1 MGIKETQ
8 MVDFNTLMSRS
19 SANET
24 FDPLEIFEKLPKSS
38 GISGL
43 YHVQAEILQKWFSEL
58 RNESDVV
65 VELNTGGGKTLVGL
79 LMALSTM
86 RETKEGVVY
95 LVENKQLVEQAISQA
110 TSIGIPAKP
119 YRGRDSVDADFSN
132 GKSILVGSYQ
142 ALFNG
147 KSVFGVRGTGKE
159 ERLGGVV
166 IDDAHASLDA
176 IREAFSFVIPAEGS
190 GGLYRKVLSS
200 FKEAFDS
207 LDRSSTYQE
216 FQEGIGNEVVGI
228 PYAYWYDAMGR
239 VSSWIRDLVKDPSGV
254 CEELRNQVVF
264 NWPLIKDNL
273 KYCQVVVS
281 RSGVTISALYPLLDM
296 VPSFRGA
303 RRRIYM
309 SATITDYGDM
319 VRAYDLRS
327 LTSDKIIAPK
337 TSAGVGRRM
346 ILSVPSEVLRSD
358 EFKNVI
364 KAELAQGRGVV
375 RLVSR
380 TSGSCEWEGI
390 ESASPMGHDGVLRA
404 VRQLVL
410 GSSTKLLSLTN
421 RYNGIDLP
429 GDACR
434 VLILEDLPFGA
445 NDVDVLTE
453 TYLSESDLISQRI
466 AQRIEQGAGRGV
478 RGASDH
484 CVVLLVGHRL
494 VDWVKRERNRE
505 HFSGAFKAQ
514 LTISD
519 MISADLKTVGDYCE
533 AMEQDF
539 CSDEGWKTFHASEL
553 AQLISEEDAV
563 HLGGSFDMACIE
575 RKAFA
580 QWIERDNGAACQKLE
595 GKVASIVEDKQY
607 KGWLLYLAARIAY
620 EGGDTTYAEDLNRR
634 AHSLNRS
641 LPSFAH
647 SSVRKT
653 EECDSVQA
661 DSICALMA
669 GCGSS
674 CDMLGQFDA
683 DTSGLSFDVSHAVFE
698 EALEVLGRYLGFDS
712 HRADRNGDGPDVYW
726 VSQEGMAFALEAK
739 NEKNSETPFHKSE
752 AGQLLT
758 ARAWVQKRYPGF
770 EVVPVSVHPNAKAD
784 SNASADNLLVLLPDQ
799 LRRLREETR
808 MLLDAAATVLPAER
822 ADRLSVALEEAGLTT
837 QGIVANYLQ
846 HFEIAG

>member
-1 MGIKETQ
+1 
-8 MVDFNTLMSRS
+8 MVDFNTLIGRS
-19 SANET
+19 SAYET
-24 FDPLEIFEKLPKSS
+24 LDPLEIFEKLPKSS

-65 VELNTGGGKTLVGL
+65 IELNTGGGKTLMGL

-228 PYAYWYDAMGR
+228 PYAYWHGAMGR
-239 VSSWIRDLVKDPSGV
+239 ISSWIRDLVKDPSGV

-281 RSGVTISALYPLLDM
+281 RTGVTISALYPLLDM

-327 LTSDKIIAPK
+327 LTPNKIIAPK

-346 ILSVPSEVLRSD
+346 ILSVPSEVLKSK

-364 KAELAQGRGVV
+364 KVELAQGHGVV

-380 TSGSCEWEGI
+380 TNSSCEWEGI

-404 VRQLVL
+404 VGQLVS

-533 AMEQDF
+533 VMKQDF

-563 HLGGSFDMACIE
+563 HLGDSFDMACIE

-595 GKVASIVEDKQY
+595 RKVASIVEDKQY

-620 EGGDTTYAEDLNRR
+620 EAGDTAYAEDLNRR

-647 SSVRKT
+647 SSVFKT
-653 EECDSVQA
+653 EECDSMQA
-661 DSICALMA
+661 DSICAVMA

-683 DTSGLSFDVSHAVFE
+683 DTSGLSFDAAHAVFE
-698 EALEVLGRYLGFDS
+698 EALEALGRYLGFDS

-726 VSQEGMAFALEAK
+726 VSQEGVAFALEAK

-758 ARAWVQKRYPGF
+758 ACAWVQRRYPGF
-770 EVVPVSVHPNAKAD
+770 EVVPVSVHPNVKAD

-808 MLLDAAATVLPAER
+808 LLLDVAATVLPAER
-822 ADRLSVALEEAGLTT
+822 ADRLSAVLEEAGLTT

-846 HFEIAG
+846 HFEIAGQV

>member
-1 MGIKETQ
+1 

-65 VELNTGGGKTLVGL
+65 IELNTGGGKTLVGL

-86 RETKEGVVY
+86 RETKEGVIY

-119 YRGRDSVDADFSN
+119 YCGRDSVDADFSN

-147 KSVFGVRGTGKE
+147 KSVFGVRGAGRG

-200 FKEAFDS
+200 FKEGFYS

-216 FQEGIGNEVVGI
+216 FQEGIGNEVVGV
-228 PYAYWYDAMGR
+228 PYAYWYGAMGR
-239 VSSWIRDLVKDPSGV
+239 ISSWIRDLMIDPSGV

-281 RSGVTISALYPLLDM
+281 RIGVTISALYPLLDM
-296 VPSFRGA
+296 VPSFRRA

-327 LTSDKIIAPK
+327 LTPDKIIAPK

-346 ILSVPSEVLRSD
+346 ILSVPSEVLKSE

-364 KAELAQGRGVV
+364 KAELAQGHGVV
-375 RLVSR
+375 RLASQ
-380 TSGSCEWEGI
+380 TDSGYEWEGI
-390 ESASPMGHDGVLRA
+390 ESASPMGHDEVLQA
-404 VRQLVL
+404 VEQLVS

-445 NDVDVLTE
+445 SDVDVLTE
-453 TYLSESDLISQRI
+453 THLSESDLISRRI

-519 MISADLKTVGDYCE
+519 TISADLKTASDYCE
-533 AMEQDF
+533 AMKQDF
-539 CSDEGWKTFHASEL
+539 CSDEGWNRFHASEL

-563 HLGGSFDMACIE
+563 HLGDSFDMACIE

-580 QWIERDNGAACQKLE
+580 QWSERANGAACQKLE
-595 GKVASIVEDKQY
+595 GKVTSIVEDRQY

-620 EGGDTTYAEDLNRR
+620 EGGDTAYAEDLNRR

-647 SSVRKT
+647 SSALKT
-653 EECDSVQA
+653 EKRDSMQA
-661 DSICALMA
+661 DSICSLMG

-683 DTSGLSFDVSHAVFE
+683 DTSGLSFDVTHTVFE
-698 EALEVLGRYLGFDS
+698 EALEALGRYLGFDS
-712 HRADRNGDGPDVYW
+712 HKADINGDGPDVYW
-726 VSQEGMAFALEAK
+726 VSQEGVAFALEAK
-739 NEKNSETPFHKSE
+739 NEKNPETPFHKAE
-752 AGQLLT
+752 AGQLRT
-758 ARAWVQKRYPGF
+758 ACAWVQGQCPAFK
-770 EVVPVSVHPNAKAD
+770 VVPVSVHPNAQAD
-784 SNASADNLLVLLPDQ
+784 FNAAADDLLVLLPDR
-799 LRRLREETR
+799 LRRLKEEAR
-808 MLLDAAATVLPAER
+808 LLLEAAATVLPAER
-822 ADRLSVALEEAGLTT
+822 ADRLSAVLEEAGLTM
-837 QGIVANYLQ
+837 QGIETNYLQ
-846 HFEIAG
+846 HFEIAE